1 MALWTVADQA
11 GVGVPPEHALFLG
24 EDDAV
29 GEGGAGLDE
38 AVRDVLRPGG
48 PRVPLLVLAVAARGA
63 ASGPCTSIEDAMKK
77 DYRMLA
83 CLCLQVLVDGDVL
96 VAMVVDVD
104 DDDVAPARADGQWRE
119 ARSGE
124 KKSRAGMESC
134 EWAGFSSAAAV
145 AEDLSGR
152 SRLEWKGAKK

>member
-38 AVRDVLRPGG
+38 AVRDVLRPIG

-96 VAMVVDVD
+96 VAMVADVD
-104 DDDVAPARADGQWRE
+104 DDDVAPARADGRPRE
-119 ARSGE
+119 LPVHGE
-124 KKSRAGMESC
+124 DAPLPAQLGDVNLLYLPGKRQ
-134 EWAGFSSAAAV
+134 
-145 AEDLSGR
+145 
-152 SRLEWKGAKK
+152 